1 MGTALSVIGIVA
13 CGRKAVRQNI
23 HFFLKSR
30 IANFVDFHSII
41 IFQISVETIEYNVRQ
56 KTNSLDIAHKL
67 WLSQIMVKITF
78 QHNADHSAS

>member
-1 MGTALSVIGIVA
+1 M
-13 CGRKAVRQNI
+13 
-23 HFFLKSR
+23 
-30 IANFVDFHSII
+30 DFHSII

-56 KTNSLDIAHKL
+56 KTNWLDIAHKL